1 MALDGKKMSKSL
13 GNVINPEEYQTE
25 FGTDALRM
33 GLISGTANGKDFA
46 FPKDKVLAYRNF
58 SNKIWNMV
66 RFLFLLAEEE
76 NLSSEEMKSYRPGD
90 SEKDSTDLEMYDD
103 FKELVKSVDKSLSKY
118 RFSDAGDAIYH
129 YMWDKL
135 ASTYIEDVKSREN
148 PELKKVG
155 LKNLSYLLI
164 NCLKVLHPFM
174 PFVTETIWG
183 EFLEKGL
190 VEKPLLAKTEWPGV

>member
-1 MALDGKKMSKSL
+1 LDGKKMSKSL

-66 RFLFLLAEEE
+66 RFLFMLMEQE
-76 NLSSEEMKSYRPGD
+76 NLTAEDLKSFKHGD
-90 SEKDSTDLEMYDD
+90 LAKGTTDLEMYDD
-103 FKELVKSVDKSLSKY
+103 FKELVNIVDKSLGKY

-135 ASTYIEDVKSREN
+135 ASTYIEDVKLREDR
-148 PELKKVG
+148 ELRITG

-183 EFLEKGL
+183 EFFEKGL
-190 VEKPLLAKTEWPGV
+190 VEDPLLAKAPWPGV